1 MPTRRRRTLFR
12 VRRTGVVAAVLVA
25 AVAGSPGSTQA
36 QQNIADPVRSV
47 RPVADAGGGLP
58 AGWSVTGRG
67 AVRQLVWQADRPVPL
82 SDSGVAFYS
91 GDRLLGRP
99 AGSPD
104 GRTFRLTLGTAP
116 LGGRPDLRARTGE
129 RRLDIAGSGS
139 GRPAA
144 PAGPGERPGLSA
156 TPPTR
161 LPVNAV
167 DPGRPGSYR
176 TATGDYK
183 LPSVRLP
190 GLAERVEMHAVVVA
204 PTNAPGHRPLV
215 LFLHGRHAT
224 CYTGRGRDTSG
235 DWPCRAG
242 ARPIPSYRGYV
253 TDQRLLA
260 SQGYVTVSIAAN
272 GVNGQD
278 YAAEDGGAQARS
290 SLVRQHLARWADWTA
305 HPASAPPIVRRTAL
319 ADLSRVLLVGH
330 SRGGEGVNRAAMDS
344 LYGAPADQDGYHG
357 PVRWHIRGTVL
368 IGPTVFGQNPTPD
381 VPSATILPG
390 CDGDVSDLQGEMYVD
405 ATRGVSGG
413 AALHSAVYMVG
424 ADHNFF
430 NSQWTPGQAEAP
442 AEDDFWSGDTPD
454 RVCSPG
460 TATRLTARQQQA
472 AGATYIAA
480 AARLFVAGDDRVRP
494 LLDGTGRRAPSAGP
508 ARVLTH
514 AVGGRRTPAF
524 LPDGD
529 VTVAGGRLCDE
540 VTEVVSAACLGSGRS
555 GVSPH
560 FASWAPSREPGRR
573 AVALRWTAA
582 GSPAVVRSASP
593 VRLTGSRELALRL
606 IVPPDSGDTRFDIG
620 LTDTSGRRAVLG
632 RVRLHGLPGTGR
644 TASYW
649 GQEVRLP
656 LTAAVRAGVDL
667 RRVRSLSVVPRTGS
681 GQAWLVDSWGW
692 RAGTPAVR
700 AAALARVDIGRTTV
714 AEGDSGVRTYHVPV
728 RVSGHGGGTVRLFVA
743 DPETGRT
750 TAREVTVRPGGPT
763 PVVPVEVRGNTRYG
777 YDVSHDVFVKAVH
790 GTVAG
795 AYRGGVT
802 ARDDDPVPVVEVTP
816 AAAEATEGGNL
827 TWRVSLS
834 AAADVEISAE
844 VVVLPVTSGTELST
858 TDVDSRWL
866 ARYSAEGP
874 LPSRPLSRLRGLS
887 LYADVPPGR
896 TGTEITVPIA
906 ADTLTE
912 PAETV
917 RLRLELYDERTGT
930 RRDGPEF
937 TGTVHDPA

>member
-1 MPTRRRRTLFR
+1 MFR
-12 VRRTGVVAAVLVA
+12 VRRTGVAAAVLIAVA
-25 AVAGSPGSTQA
+25 AGSPGTTQA
-36 QQNIADPVRSV
+36 QQNTAGSAWSA
-47 RPVADAGGGLP
+47 RPVAAADADGGLP
-58 AGWSVTGRG
+58 AGWSVTGRE
-67 AVRQLVWQADRPVPL
+67 AARQLVWRSDGPVPV

-91 GDRLLGRP
+91 GDRFLGRP
-99 AGSPD
+99 VGTAD
-104 GRTFRLTLGTAP
+104 GRTFRLTIGPARLG
-116 LGGRPDLRARTGE
+116 RQPDLQARTGE
-129 RRLDIAGSGS
+129 RRLDAAGAGHD
-139 GRPAA
+139 RPAT
-144 PAGPGERPGLSA
+144 PVGPGERPGLSA
-156 TPPTR
+156 GPSTR
-161 LPVNAV
+161 LPVNSV

-190 GLAERVEMHAVVVA
+190 GLAARVEMRAVVVA
-204 PTNAPGHRPLV
+204 PTNAPGNRPLV

-224 CYTGRGRDTSG
+224 CYTGRGHDTSG
-235 DWPCRAG
+235 EWPCRAG
-242 ARPIPSYRGYV
+242 ARPIPSYRGYLA
-253 TDQRLLA
+253 DQRLLA

-290 SLVRQHLARWADWTA
+290 SLVRQHLASWANWSA
-305 HPASAPPIVRRTAL
+305 HPASAPLIVRRTAP

-368 IGPTVFGQNPTPD
+368 IGPTLFGQNPTPD

-405 ATRGVSGG
+405 ATRGVSRG

-430 NSQWTPGQAEAP
+430 NSEWTPGQAQAP

-460 TATRLTARQQQA
+460 TATRLTARQQQT

-480 AARLFVAGDDRVRP
+480 AARLFGAGDDRVRP
-494 LLDGTGRRAPSAGP
+494 LLDGSGRRAPSAGP

-524 LPDGD
+524 LPDGQVSVD
-529 VTVAGGRLCDE
+529 GGRLCEE

-560 FASWAPSREPGRR
+560 FASWAPSKEPGRR
-573 AVALRWTAA
+573 ALALRWTAA
-582 GSPAVVRSASP
+582 GSPVRVRPAGP
-593 VRLTGSRELALRL
+593 VSLAGSTALALRL
-606 IVPPDSGDTRFDIG
+606 IVPPNSRDTRLDIA
-620 LTDTSGRRAVLG
+620 LTDTSGRRATLG
-632 RVRLHGLPGTGR
+632 RVRLDGLPGTDR

-656 LTAAVRAGVDL
+656 LTAALRAGVDPH
-667 RRVRSLSVVPRTGS
+667 RVKSLEMVPRTGS

-692 RAGTPAVR
+692 RAGTPAVG
-700 AAALARVDIGRTTV
+700 AADLARVDIGRTAV
-714 AEGDSGVRTYHVPV
+714 AEGDSGVRTYRVPV
-728 RVSGHGGGTVRLFVA
+728 TVTGHGSGTVRLFVA

-750 TAREVTVRPGGPT
+750 TSREVTVRPGGPT
-763 PVVPVEVRGNTRYG
+763 PVVQVEVRGNTRYG
-777 YDVSHDVFVKAVH
+777 YDVAHDVYVKAVH
-790 GTVAG
+790 GTVTG

-802 ARDDDPVPVVEVTP
+802 ARNDDPAPTVQVTP
-816 AAAEATEGGNL
+816 AAATAAEGGNL
-827 TWRVSLS
+827 TWRISLS
-834 AAADVEISAE
+834 EAADVEISAD
-844 VVVLPVTSGTELST
+844 VVVLPVTSGAELST
-858 TDVDSRWL
+858 TDVDPRWL
-866 ARYSAEGP
+866 ARYTAEAP

-896 TGTEITVPIA
+896 TSTGITVPIA

-917 RLRLELYDERTGT
+917 RLRLRVYDEETGT
-930 RRDGPEF
+930 RHDGPEF